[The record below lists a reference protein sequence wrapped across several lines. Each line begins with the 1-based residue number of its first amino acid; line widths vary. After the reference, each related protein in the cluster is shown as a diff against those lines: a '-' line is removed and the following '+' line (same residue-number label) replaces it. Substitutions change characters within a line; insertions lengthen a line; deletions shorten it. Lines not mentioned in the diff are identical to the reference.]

1 MDPSDH
7 RTTSSREFSPAGRRE
22 DVAEWE
28 TAGATGVTQHASTG
42 SEMQGTRGSTR
53 ERGCKELLAD
63 GKRRHTGSSPE

>member
-1 MDPSDH
+1 M
-7 RTTSSREFSPAGRRE
+7 
-22 DVAEWE
+22 AEWE